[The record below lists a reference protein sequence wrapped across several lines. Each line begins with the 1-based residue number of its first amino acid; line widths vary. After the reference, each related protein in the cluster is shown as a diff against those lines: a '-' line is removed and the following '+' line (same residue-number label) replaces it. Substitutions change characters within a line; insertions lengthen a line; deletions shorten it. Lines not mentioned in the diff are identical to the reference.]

1 MVDCRRSQRSRRML
15 RCSRSSVRCT
25 RPPRRSLGGARV
37 RNGSG
42 DKKRNFARMELVFDA
57 QPITGEVWRE
67 VQGSHEGA
75 RAWRVLKQS

>member
-1 MVDCRRSQRSRRML
+1 M
-15 RCSRSSVRCT
+15 
-25 RPPRRSLGGARV
+25 

-67 VQGSHEGA
+67 VQGGHEGA
-75 RAWRVLKQS
+75 RARRVLKQS